1 MINSL
6 LKPLLSLSKTIA
18 IFCLWF
24 LLTALI
30 AISLSK
36 LEKEY
41 YQPTDTP
48 NPRFMVNGQRWQDFQ
63 KNPKPIIT
71 EPYGDCMDR
80 YLKILDNGNYLYIN
94 ESPLITTESEYQI
107 KDGKVIP
114 ISYKTFNAGQMLAAM
129 FLAFLMLSFLKYL
142 HAIYQIRKDKTALIA
157 YHKKL
162 GKELLIFWVIV
173 GIGWGL
179 IWFLRS

>member
-1 MINSL
+1 MKKLIYAI
-6 LKPLLSLSKTIA
+6 LSFIKTIG

-24 LLTALI
+24 LLTTLI
-30 AISLSK
+30 TISLSK

-41 YQPTDTP
+41 YTPTDTP
-48 NPRFMVNGQRWQDFQ
+48 NERFMVGGQRWQDFQ
-63 KNPKPIIT
+63 KSPKPIIT
-71 EPYGDCMDR
+71 EPYGDCMETC
-80 YLKILDNGNYLYIN
+80 LKILDNGNYLYIN
-94 ESPLITTESEYQI
+94 ESPLVTTESEYQI

-114 ISYKTFNAGQMLAAM
+114 VSYKTFNAGQMLTAM

-142 HAIYQIRKDKTALIA
+142 YAIYQIRKDKTALIA

-162 GKELLIFWVIV
+162 GRELLIFVGIV

-179 IWFLRS
+179 MWWSRA